1 MEYLTQQLEMF
12 GLSNYEARVL
22 AALLELSPASAS
34 HIAKKCALS
43 RSSVYTTLSLLIAKG
58 LVGTSYRNEVKQFVF
73 EGYNALLQ
81 LLEKEK
87 STINEKGEILK
98 KIQEDVKRFENSSF
112 NVPQTVF
119 FEGIEGLKKIYISM
133 MWDAPRG
140 SVMHI
145 VRDEFIWSDEWGFV
159 FEETWRSIV
168 RRMKIEKNVT
178 TKLLVN
184 DSKLERGKTEYY
196 KNTKGLSFKFIDK
209 GHKVERFAQYII
221 GDIVSVMSMEDK
233 NLIGIKMTN
242 KNLAKNYH
250 AMFDAMWKNSK

>member
-1 MEYLTQQLEMF
+1 MEYITQQLEFF

-22 AALLELSPASAS
+22 TALLELSPASAS

-73 EGYNALLQ
+73 EGYNALEQ

-87 STINEKGEILK
+87 NAIDKKVGVLK
-98 KIQEDVKRFENSSF
+98 KIQEDVKKFEKSDF
-112 NVPQTVF
+112 NIPQTVF
-119 FEGIEGLKKIYISM
+119 FEGIDGLKKIYISM
-133 MWDAPRG
+133 MWDAPRD

-159 FEETWRSIV
+159 FEEQWRSIV
-168 RRMKIEKNVT
+168 RRMKLEKNVT
-178 TKLLVN
+178 TKLLIN
-184 DSKLERGKTEYY
+184 DSKLERGKTAYY
-196 KNTKGLSFKFIDK
+196 KKTKGLAFKFLAK

-250 AMFDAMWKNSK
+250 TMFDVMWKSGK